1 MAKSSARGGRGQPAR
16 AAAKSK
22 KAASAEVE
30 AVEDAPGLGI
40 DNGIAILTSVVLLG
54 ALVLI
59 DMIQGKNGDGI
70 FF

>member
-1 MAKSSARGGRGQPAR
+1 MAKSSPRGGRGQPAR

-22 KAASAEVE
+22 KTASTEVE
-30 AVEDAPGLGI
+30 VAEDAPGLGV
-40 DNGIAILTSVVLLG
+40 DAGIAIVVLIG
-54 ALVLI
+54 ALVLV

>member
-1 MAKSSARGGRGQPAR
+1 MAKSSPRGGRQPAR

-22 KAASAEVE
+22 KTASTEAEV
-30 AVEDAPGLGI
+30 VEEAPGLGV
-40 DNGIAILTSVVLLG
+40 DAGIAILTSVVLIG
-54 ALVLI
+54 ALVLV